1 MLTEADRKLLLAIAR
16 DALTAHLNGSAAAPV
31 EPRPDLLDRPSGA
44 FVTLH
49 RSGELRGCI
58 GHVEANEPL
67 GRVIARCAI
76 AAGTED
82 PRFPAVTPGELHELE
97 IELSIMGPLEPVAD
111 LGEIHIGRHGL
122 VVEQG
127 WHRGLLL
134 PQVATEWHWD
144 VRDFVAETCRKAGLS
159 RDAWKSGAKIWK
171 FEAEVFGESG

>member
-1 MLTEADRKLLLAIAR
+1 MSTGRSEPGL
-16 DALTAHLNGSAAAPV
+16 GPAPITGLSPV
-31 EPRPDLLDRPSGA
+31 RPDGSRWPL
-44 FVTLH
+44 
-49 RSGELRGCI
+49 RSR
-58 GHVEANEPL
+58 PL